1 MSIGSL
7 DAASGAEI
15 EYIHMRRVYVYQC
28 TQMLMIKTWPGGTGA
43 VGYVRNSIFEDFWA
57 YDTTYAL
64 DIDQYWYD
72 HTTPNTGAIEISSL
86 IFSNWTGTVDNGISH
101 GPIIIRGSN
110 IVPLTNITLQDFAMW
125 TVNKNQVVLQ
135 CRNVYGTGYCAR
147 ELASGATPTEFSST
161 VTMTTTMSGYVVPTS
176 PTWAVAGYGTTISIP
191 VYTPAALLGTVSVE
205 AMSTTTNAIRQMTI
219 TSSSAST
226 TTVAV
231 PSTATVTKNS
241 WAKTTSSTT
250 KVTIATTLI
259 SSKIATPTITSAPV
273 ALATSTIP
281 IGTTTVTTRP
291 RTGASGKGG
300 RGFCRVRT

>member
-86 IFSNWTGTVDNGISH
+86 SFSNWTGTVDNGISH

-135 CRNVYGTGYCAR
+135 CRNVYGTGYCSR
-147 ELASGATPTEFSST
+147 ELVSGATPTELSST

-191 VYTPAALLGTVSVE
+191 VYTPAALWGTVSVE
-205 AMSTTTNAIRQMTI
+205 AVSTTTNAIRQMTI

-241 WAKTTSSTT
+241 SAKTTSSTT

-259 SSKIATPTITSAPV
+259 SSRIAAPTIISAPV

-281 IGTTTVTTRP
+281 ISTTTVTTRS

-300 RGFCRVRT
+300 RGFGRVRT